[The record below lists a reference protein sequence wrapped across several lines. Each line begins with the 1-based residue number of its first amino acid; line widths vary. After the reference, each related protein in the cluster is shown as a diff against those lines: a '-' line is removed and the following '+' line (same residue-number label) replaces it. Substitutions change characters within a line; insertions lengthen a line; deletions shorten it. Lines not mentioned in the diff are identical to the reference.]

1 MELTDPI
8 QYLKGIGP
16 KKAEQMARLGIYRI
30 YDLLTYY
37 PRAYED
43 QSRLTPISDLQAGEK
58 VTVTGTVMSTR
69 ERVAGKRRL
78 RILTALI
85 GDGTGF

>member
-30 YDLLTYY
+30 
-37 PRAYED
+37 
-43 QSRLTPISDLQAGEK
+43 
-58 VTVTGTVMSTR
+58 
-69 ERVAGKRRL
+69 
-78 RILTALI
+78 
-85 GDGTGF
+85 

>member
-43 QSRLTPISDLQAGEK
+43 QSRLTPISDLQAG
-58 VTVTGTVMSTR
+58 
-69 ERVAGKRRL
+69 
-78 RILTALI
+78 
-85 GDGTGF
+85 